1 MKRFFSLSYLSLF
14 LAVTTACP
22 VLAQKAVS
30 TGQAIQY
37 IKLANTLRALDKP
50 QDAINLLERALPAV
64 RGKDRYWEAVT
75 YELLGL
81 AYYENSNTENADYYL
96 KLARSRYEKLR
107 YVASAWGVNELIR
120 ELSGKNLYAG
130 IQFGASDVKLVIF
143 KTRYESDFY
152 EKDIKTRIQVPNV
165 SFVADATNSLKAGQ
179 DALKVCLDSI
189 RHYNIPAE
197 RIFIV
202 FSNEMKEGLARTPAT
217 KKMLYDQLSRALSNS
232 SLRIDT
238 TLSTH
243 REAELF
249 TVGSIPRKVW
259 PTTSALNIGS
269 DATAGGYFD
278 PNRTFHPIELPVGVN
293 TLVSRIENK
302 RSLSTDAFKR
312 EAQRVVKAVADTA
325 LGPRFK
331 TRGTGLQNRRT
342 VGLGGDVAW
351 ALVTYLHPEKSGTTA
366 VAISME
372 DVDQFKKRVMDDYQ
386 ALTHPDV
393 KQIADAL
400 TRTKAEQEIRTVRN
414 QVGEKQ
420 LIAGVLW
427 LEAIMKTYST
437 PSVPK
442 RFVFIRNADI
452 GWVTGKFLET
462 ISGEYESTIARGALY
477 TR

>member
-1 MKRFFSLSYLSLF
+1 MKRFLSLSVLL
-14 LAVTTACP
+14 LLVLGP
-22 VLAQKAVS
+22 VLAQKATS
-30 TGQAIQY
+30 TAQAIQY

-81 AYYENSNTENADYYL
+81 AYYENNSNDNADYYL
-96 KLARSRYEKLR
+96 KLARGRYEKLR

-130 IQFGASDVKLVIF
+130 IQFGASDVKLAIF

-165 SFVADATNSLKAGQ
+165 SFVADASNSLKAGQ

-189 RHYNIPAE
+189 SHYNIPAE

-202 FSNEMKEGLARTPAT
+202 FSNEMKEGLAKTPAT
-217 KKMLYDQLSRALSNS
+217 KKMLYDQLSRALPSSN
-232 SLRIDT
+232 LRIDT
-238 TLSTH
+238 TLSTD

-259 PTTSALNIGS
+259 PTTSSLNIGS
-269 DATAGGYFD
+269 DATVGGYFES
-278 PNRTFHPIELPVGVN
+278 NKTFHPVELPVGVQS
-293 TLVSRIENK
+293 LVSQIESK
-302 RSLSTDAFKR
+302 RSLNTEAFKR
-312 EAQRVVKAVADTA
+312 EAQRVVKTVADTA
-325 LGPRFK
+325 LTPRFK
-331 TRGTGLQNRRT
+331 TSSTGLQNRRT

-366 VAISME
+366 VAISMD
-372 DVDQFKKRVMDDYQ
+372 DVERFKKLVMDEYQ
-386 ALTHPDV
+386 TLTHPDV
-393 KQIADAL
+393 KGIADAAI
-400 TRTKAEQEIRTVRN
+400 RAKAEQEIRTVRD
-414 QVGEKQ
+414 QVSEKQ
-420 LIAGVLW
+420 LIAGALW

-437 PSVPK
+437 PTAPK
-442 RFVFIRNADI
+442 RFVFIRNSDI

-462 ISGEYESTIARGALY
+462 ISGEYESTIAKGALY